1 MRDFTCFQL
10 FKELD
15 LFGKEPDLY
24 YKGKQ
29 RKTTWM
35 GRICTWIYVFIYV
48 FFFIYKLVRMFKR
61 MDVSF
66 SETNN
71 SSGGL
76 PKIHLNKNLFTYGLA
91 LSNDLGLP
99 VHDETL
105 YFPEAYL
112 VGKRTVNGIP
122 EGINISIPF
131 GRCTLDDFGP
141 NFQKFTKNMPFLED
155 YYCFKNFDID
165 FEGYSSAEN
174 FTSIIINIKKC
185 VGQTSDGKVCQNETE
200 INNKLNRK
208 NLLLFSEDFD
218 LTPYNYE
225 KPVKE
230 KLTINACPIRLDQ
243 FQTFVG
249 YYQLVNIETENNLFG
264 FEVFSDIKAE
274 KYIIYHSALI
284 MSYEM
289 IKGQQDVITYNIM
302 LKENSL
308 TNQRS
313 YTQLI
318 DVLGDVGG
326 LMEVIE
332 SIFGVVCIFVVDI
345 LYDKTMVNNLFSFN
359 LNTSMV
365 KIKAKPNKCS
375 SNQNQNDS
383 NSNTHSNKTLIF
395 NNNNHNNSGNES
407 NYNNNNE
414 DFFEKKTLDFSKK
427 VSQKPIESNTSKA
440 KLNLK
445 KSMKHDSA
453 YIINNINSSER
464 SSYIKRNTV
473 KIPKKSFFE
482 NNNPKKETCKD
493 NGVDINELNLNI
505 NDVKIYDNEKQI
517 TDKIFQQNSKIIKK
531 IDTNVFCTYFCF
543 CCVRKRQNFGNA
555 LLDEAMGIITDK
567 LDIYN
572 MFRNFYY
579 IDEMKA
585 KANYEYKEFEM
596 SNECKDKLKDVS
608 NKIYDSF
615 YKL

>member
-1 MRDFTCFQL
+1 MRELTCFQL

-24 YKGKQ
+24 YKGKH

-35 GRICTWIYVFIYV
+35 GRICTWLYVFIYI

-76 PKIHLNKNLFTYGLA
+76 PKIHLDKNLFTYGLA
-91 LSNDLGLP
+91 LSNDWGLP
-99 VHDETL
+99 VKDETI

-112 VGKRTVNGIP
+112 VGKRTVNGGVEP
-122 EGINISIPF
+122 INVSIPF
-131 GRCTLDDFGP
+131 GECKLDDFGQ
-141 NFQKFTKNMPFLED
+141 NFQKFTEKMPFLD
-155 YYCFKNFDID
+155 QYYCFKNFDID

-174 FTSIIINIKKC
+174 FTSIIINIRKC
-185 VGQTSDGKVCQNETE
+185 VGQSPNGKPCKNETE
-200 INNKLNRK
+200 INNGLNRK

-264 FEVFSDIKAE
+264 FETFSDIKVE

-284 MSYEM
+284 ISYEM
-289 IKGQQDVITYNIM
+289 IKGQPIVMTYNIM
-302 LKENSL
+302 LKENAL

-318 DVLGDVGG
+318 DILGDVGG

-332 SIFGVVCIFVVDI
+332 SIFGVFCIFVTDI

-359 LNTSMV
+359 LNTNMV
-365 KIKAKPNKCS
+365 KIKTKPKGWNT
-375 SNQNQNDS
+375 NNPNDS

-395 NNNNHNNSGNES
+395 NNNNHNNGNDY
-407 NYNNNNE
+407 NYNNNNNE
-414 DFFEKKTLDFSKK
+414 DFSEKKTLEFSKK
-427 VSQKPIESNTSKA
+427 PPPKPIESNTNKT

-445 KSMKHDSA
+445 KSIKHESA
-453 YIINNINSSER
+453 FNNNSSER
-464 SSYIKRNTV
+464 TSYIIKSTV
-473 KIPKKSFFE
+473 KIPKKSFFK
-482 NNNPKKETCKD
+482 NNNPKNEVYKD
-493 NGVDINELNLNI
+493 NGFDLKELNINI
-505 NDVKIYDNEKQI
+505 NDVKIYDNEKQV
-517 TDKIFQQNSKIIKK
+517 TDKIFQQNRIIKK
-531 IDTNVFCTYFCF
+531 IDTNIFCTYFCF

-567 LDIYN
+567 LDIFN

-585 KANYEYKEFEM
+585 KTNYEYKEFEM
-596 SNECKDKLKDVS
+596 SSECKDKLKDVS
-608 NKIYDSF
+608 HKIYDSF

>member
-1 MRDFTCFQL
+1 MRELTCFQL

-35 GRICTWIYVFIYV
+35 GRICTWLYVFIYI

-76 PKIHLNKNLFTYGLA
+76 PKIHLDKNLFTYGLA
-91 LSNDLGLP
+91 LSNDWGLP
-99 VHDETL
+99 VKDETI

-112 VGKRTVNGIP
+112 VGKRTVNGGVEP
-122 EGINISIPF
+122 INVSIPF
-131 GRCTLDDFGP
+131 GECKLDDFGP
-141 NFQKFTKNMPFLED
+141 NFQKFTEKMPFLD
-155 YYCFKNFDID
+155 QYYCFKNFDID

-174 FTSIIINIKKC
+174 FTSIIINIRKC
-185 VGQTSDGKVCQNETE
+185 VGQSPNGKPCKNETE
-200 INNKLNRK
+200 INNGLNRK
-208 NLLLFSEDFD
+208 NLLFFSEDFD

-264 FEVFSDIKAE
+264 FETFSDIKVE

-284 MSYEM
+284 ISYEM
-289 IKGQQDVITYNIM
+289 IKGQPIVMTYNIM
-302 LKENSL
+302 LKENAL

-318 DVLGDVGG
+318 DILGDVGG

-332 SIFGVVCIFVVDI
+332 SIFGVFCIFVTDI

-359 LNTSMV
+359 LNTNMV
-365 KIKAKPNKCS
+365 KIKTKPKGWNT
-375 SNQNQNDS
+375 NNPNDS

-395 NNNNHNNSGNES
+395 NNNNHNNGNDY
-407 NYNNNNE
+407 NYNNNNNE
-414 DFFEKKTLDFSKK
+414 DFFEKKTLEFSKK
-427 VSQKPIESNTSKA
+427 PPPKPIESNTNKT

-445 KSMKHDSA
+445 KSIKHESA
-453 YIINNINSSER
+453 FNNNNSSDR
-464 SSYIKRNTV
+464 TSSYIKKSTV
-473 KIPKKSFFE
+473 KIPKKSFFK
-482 NNNPKKETCKD
+482 NNNPKNEVYKD
-493 NGVDINELNLNI
+493 NGFDLKELNINI
-505 NDVKIYDNEKQI
+505 NDVKIYDNEKQV
-517 TDKIFQQNSKIIKK
+517 TDKIFQQNRIIKK
-531 IDTNVFCTYFCF
+531 IDTNIFCTYFCF

-567 LDIYN
+567 LDIFN

-585 KANYEYKEFEM
+585 KTNYEYKEFEM
-596 SNECKDKLKDVS
+596 SSECKDKLKDVS
-608 NKIYDSF
+608 HKIYDSF

>member
-1 MRDFTCFQL
+1 MRELTCFQL

-35 GRICTWIYVFIYV
+35 GRICTWLYVFIYI
-48 FFFIYKLVRMFKR
+48 FFFIYKLIRMFKR

-76 PKIHLNKNLFTYGLA
+76 PKIHLDKNLFTYGLA
-91 LSNDLGLP
+91 LSNDWGLP
-99 VHDETL
+99 VKDETI

-112 VGKRTVNGIP
+112 IGKRTVNGGVEP
-122 EGINISIPF
+122 INVSIPF
-131 GRCTLDDFGP
+131 GECKLDDFGQ
-141 NFQKFTKNMPFLED
+141 NFQKFTEKMPFLD
-155 YYCFKNFDID
+155 QYYCFKNFDID

-174 FTSIIINIKKC
+174 FTSIIINIRKC
-185 VGQTSDGKVCQNETE
+185 VGQSPNGKPCKNETE
-200 INNKLNRK
+200 INNGLNRK

-264 FEVFSDIKAE
+264 FETFSDIKVE

-284 MSYEM
+284 ISYEM
-289 IKGQQDVITYNIM
+289 IKGQPIVMTYNIM
-302 LKENSL
+302 LKENAL

-318 DVLGDVGG
+318 DILGDVGG

-332 SIFGVVCIFVVDI
+332 SIFGVFCIFVTDI

-359 LNTSMV
+359 LNTNMV
-365 KIKAKPNKCS
+365 KIKTKPKGWNT
-375 SNQNQNDS
+375 NNPNDS

-395 NNNNHNNSGNES
+395 NNNNHNNGNDY
-407 NYNNNNE
+407 NYNNNNNE
-414 DFFEKKTLDFSKK
+414 DFSEKKTLEFSKK
-427 VSQKPIESNTSKA
+427 PPPKPIESNTNKT

-445 KSMKHDSA
+445 KSIKHESA
-453 YIINNINSSER
+453 FNNNSSER
-464 SSYIKRNTV
+464 TSYIIKSTV
-473 KIPKKSFFE
+473 KIPKKSFFK
-482 NNNPKKETCKD
+482 NNNPKNEVYKD
-493 NGVDINELNLNI
+493 NGFDLKELNINI
-505 NDVKIYDNEKQI
+505 NDVKIYDNEKQV
-517 TDKIFQQNSKIIKK
+517 TDKIFQQNRIIKK
-531 IDTNVFCTYFCF
+531 IDTNIFCTYFCF

-567 LDIYN
+567 LDIFN

-585 KANYEYKEFEM
+585 KTNYEYKEFEM
-596 SNECKDKLKDVS
+596 SSECKDKLKDVS
-608 NKIYDSF
+608 HKIYDSF

>member
-1 MRDFTCFQL
+1 MRELTCFQL

-35 GRICTWIYVFIYV
+35 GRICTWLYVFIYI

-76 PKIHLNKNLFTYGLA
+76 PKIHLDKNLFTYGLA
-91 LSNDLGLP
+91 LSNDWGLP
-99 VHDETL
+99 VKDETI

-112 VGKRTVNGIP
+112 VGKRTVNGGVEP
-122 EGINISIPF
+122 INVSIPF
-131 GRCTLDDFGP
+131 GECKLDDFGQ
-141 NFQKFTKNMPFLED
+141 NFQKFTEKMPFLD
-155 YYCFKNFDID
+155 QYYCFKNFDID

-174 FTSIIINIKKC
+174 FTSIIINIRKC
-185 VGQTSDGKVCQNETE
+185 VGQSPNGKPCKNETE
-200 INNKLNRK
+200 INNGLNRK

-264 FEVFSDIKAE
+264 FETFSDIKVE

-289 IKGQQDVITYNIM
+289 IKGQPIVMTYNII

-318 DVLGDVGG
+318 DILGDVGG

-332 SIFGVVCIFVVDI
+332 SIFGVFCIFVTDI

-359 LNTSMV
+359 LNTNMV
-365 KIKAKPNKCS
+365 KIKTKPKGWNT
-375 SNQNQNDS
+375 NNPNDS

-395 NNNNHNNSGNES
+395 NNNNHNNGNDY
-407 NYNNNNE
+407 NYNNNNNE
-414 DFFEKKTLDFSKK
+414 DFSEKKTLEFSKK
-427 VSQKPIESNTSKA
+427 PPPKPIESNTNKT

-445 KSMKHDSA
+445 KSIKHESA
-453 YIINNINSSER
+453 FNNNNSSER
-464 SSYIKRNTV
+464 TSYIKKSTV
-473 KIPKKSFFE
+473 KIPKKSFFK
-482 NNNPKKETCKD
+482 NNNPKNEVYKD
-493 NGVDINELNLNI
+493 NGFDLKELNINI
-505 NDVKIYDNEKQI
+505 NDVKIYDNEKQV
-517 TDKIFQQNSKIIKK
+517 TDKIFQQNRIIKK
-531 IDTNVFCTYFCF
+531 IDTNIFCTYFCF

-567 LDIYN
+567 LDIFN

-585 KANYEYKEFEM
+585 KTNYEYKEFEM
-596 SNECKDKLKDVS
+596 SSECKDKLKDVS
-608 NKIYDSF
+608 HKIYDSF

>member
-1 MRDFTCFQL
+1 MRELTCFQL

-35 GRICTWIYVFIYV
+35 GRICTWLYVFIYI

-76 PKIHLNKNLFTYGLA
+76 PKIHLDKNLFTYGLA
-91 LSNDLGLP
+91 LSNDWGLP
-99 VHDETL
+99 VKDETI

-112 VGKRTVNGIP
+112 VGKRTVNGGVEP
-122 EGINISIPF
+122 INVSIPF
-131 GRCTLDDFGP
+131 GECKLDDFGQ
-141 NFQKFTKNMPFLED
+141 NFQKFTEKMPFLD
-155 YYCFKNFDID
+155 QYYCFKNFDID

-174 FTSIIINIKKC
+174 FTSIIINIRKC
-185 VGQTSDGKVCQNETE
+185 VGQSPNGKPCKNETE
-200 INNKLNRK
+200 INNGLNRK

-264 FEVFSDIKAE
+264 FETFSDIKVE

-289 IKGQQDVITYNIM
+289 IKGQPIVMTYNII

-318 DVLGDVGG
+318 DILGDVGG

-332 SIFGVVCIFVVDI
+332 SIFGVFCIFVTDI

-359 LNTSMV
+359 LNTNMV
-365 KIKAKPNKCS
+365 KIKTKPKGWNT
-375 SNQNQNDS
+375 NNPNDS

-395 NNNNHNNSGNES
+395 NNNNHNNGNDY
-407 NYNNNNE
+407 NYNNNNNE
-414 DFFEKKTLDFSKK
+414 DFSEKKTLEFSKK
-427 VSQKPIESNTSKA
+427 PLPKPIESNTNKT

-445 KSMKHDSA
+445 KSIKHESA
-453 YIINNINSSER
+453 FNNNNNSSER
-464 SSYIKRNTV
+464 TSYIKKSTV
-473 KIPKKSFFE
+473 KIPKKSFFK
-482 NNNPKKETCKD
+482 NNNPKNEVYKD
-493 NGVDINELNLNI
+493 NGFDLKELNINI
-505 NDVKIYDNEKQI
+505 NDVKIYDNEKQV
-517 TDKIFQQNSKIIKK
+517 TDKIFQQNRIIKK
-531 IDTNVFCTYFCF
+531 IDTNIFCTYFCF

-567 LDIYN
+567 LDIFN

-585 KANYEYKEFEM
+585 KTNYEYKEFEM
-596 SNECKDKLKDVS
+596 SSECKDKLKDVS
-608 NKIYDSF
+608 HKIYDSF

>member
-1 MRDFTCFQL
+1 MRELTCFQL

-35 GRICTWIYVFIYV
+35 GRICTWLYVFIYI
-48 FFFIYKLVRMFKR
+48 FFFIYKLIRMFKR

-76 PKIHLNKNLFTYGLA
+76 PKIHLDKNLFTYGLA
-91 LSNDLGLP
+91 LSNDWGLP
-99 VHDETL
+99 VKDETI

-112 VGKRTVNGIP
+112 VGKRTVNGGVEP
-122 EGINISIPF
+122 INVSIPF
-131 GRCTLDDFGP
+131 GECKLDDFGQ
-141 NFQKFTKNMPFLED
+141 NFQKFTEKMPFLD
-155 YYCFKNFDID
+155 QYYCFKNFDID

-174 FTSIIINIKKC
+174 FTSIIINIRKC
-185 VGQTSDGKVCQNETE
+185 VGQSPNGKPCKNETE
-200 INNKLNRK
+200 INNSLNRK
-208 NLLLFSEDFD
+208 NLLFFSEDFD

-264 FEVFSDIKAE
+264 FETFSDIKVE

-289 IKGQQDVITYNIM
+289 IKGQPIVMTYNIM

-318 DVLGDVGG
+318 DILGDVGG

-332 SIFGVVCIFVVDI
+332 SIFGVFCIFVTDI

-359 LNTSMV
+359 LNTNMV
-365 KIKAKPNKCS
+365 KIKTKPKGWNT
-375 SNQNQNDS
+375 NNPNDS

-395 NNNNHNNSGNES
+395 NNNNHNNGNDY
-407 NYNNNNE
+407 NYNNNNNE
-414 DFFEKKTLDFSKK
+414 DFSEKKTLEFPKK
-427 VSQKPIESNTSKA
+427 PPPKPIESNTNKT

-445 KSMKHDSA
+445 KSIKHESA
-453 YIINNINSSER
+453 FNNNSSER
-464 SSYIKRNTV
+464 TSYIIKSTV
-473 KIPKKSFFE
+473 KIPKKSFFK
-482 NNNPKKETCKD
+482 NNNPKNEVYKD
-493 NGVDINELNLNI
+493 NGFDLKELNINI
-505 NDVKIYDNEKQI
+505 NDVKIYDNEKQV
-517 TDKIFQQNSKIIKK
+517 TDKIFQQNRIIKK
-531 IDTNVFCTYFCF
+531 IDTNIFCTYFCF

-567 LDIYN
+567 LDIFN

-585 KANYEYKEFEM
+585 KTNYEYKEFEM
-596 SNECKDKLKDVS
+596 SSECKDKLKDVS
-608 NKIYDSF
+608 HKIYDSF

>member
-1 MRDFTCFQL
+1 MRELTCFQL

-35 GRICTWIYVFIYV
+35 GRICTWLYVFIYI
-48 FFFIYKLVRMFKR
+48 FFFIYKLIRMFKR

-76 PKIHLNKNLFTYGLA
+76 PKIHLDKNLFTYGLA
-91 LSNDLGLP
+91 LSNDWGLP
-99 VHDETL
+99 VKDETI

-112 VGKRTVNGIP
+112 VGKRTVNGGVEP
-122 EGINISIPF
+122 INVSIPF
-131 GRCTLDDFGP
+131 GECKLDDFGQ
-141 NFQKFTKNMPFLED
+141 NFQKFTEKMPFLD
-155 YYCFKNFDID
+155 QYYCFKNFDID

-174 FTSIIINIKKC
+174 FTSIVINIRKC
-185 VGQTSDGKVCQNETE
+185 VGQSPNGKPCKNETE
-200 INNKLNRK
+200 INNGLNRK

-264 FEVFSDIKAE
+264 FETFSDIKVE

-284 MSYEM
+284 ISYEM
-289 IKGQQDVITYNIM
+289 IKGQPIVMTYNIM
-302 LKENSL
+302 LKENAL

-318 DVLGDVGG
+318 DILGDVGG

-332 SIFGVVCIFVVDI
+332 SIFGVFCIFVTDI

-359 LNTSMV
+359 LNTNMV
-365 KIKAKPNKCS
+365 KIKTKPKGWNT
-375 SNQNQNDS
+375 NNPNES

-395 NNNNHNNSGNES
+395 NNNNHNNGNDY
-407 NYNNNNE
+407 NYNNNNNE
-414 DFFEKKTLDFSKK
+414 DFSEKKTLEFSKK
-427 VSQKPIESNTSKA
+427 PPPKPIESNTNKT

-445 KSMKHDSA
+445 KSIKHESA
-453 YIINNINSSER
+453 FNNNNNNSSER
-464 SSYIKRNTV
+464 TSYIKKSTV
-473 KIPKKSFFE
+473 KIPKKSFFK
-482 NNNPKKETCKD
+482 NNNPKNEVYKD
-493 NGVDINELNLNI
+493 NGFDLKELNINI
-505 NDVKIYDNEKQI
+505 NDVKIYDNEKQV
-517 TDKIFQQNSKIIKK
+517 TDKIFQQNRIIKK
-531 IDTNVFCTYFCF
+531 IDTNIFCTYFCF

-567 LDIYN
+567 LDIFN

-585 KANYEYKEFEM
+585 KTNYEYKEFEM
-596 SNECKDKLKDVS
+596 SSECKDKLKDVS
-608 NKIYDSF
+608 HKIYDSF

>member
-1 MRDFTCFQL
+1 MRELTCFQL

-35 GRICTWIYVFIYV
+35 GRICTWLYVFIYI

-76 PKIHLNKNLFTYGLA
+76 PKIHLDKNLFTYGLA
-91 LSNDLGLP
+91 LSNDWGLP
-99 VHDETL
+99 VKDETI

-112 VGKRTVNGIP
+112 VGKRTVNGGVEP
-122 EGINISIPF
+122 INVSIPF
-131 GRCTLDDFGP
+131 GECKLDDFGQ
-141 NFQKFTKNMPFLED
+141 NFQKFTEKMPFLD
-155 YYCFKNFDID
+155 QYYCFKNFDID

-174 FTSIIINIKKC
+174 FTSIIINIRKC
-185 VGQTSDGKVCQNETE
+185 VGQSPNGKPCKNETE
-200 INNKLNRK
+200 INNGLNRK

-289 IKGQQDVITYNIM
+289 IQGQPIVMTYNIM

-318 DVLGDVGG
+318 DILGDVGG

-332 SIFGVVCIFVVDI
+332 SIFGVFCIFVTDI

-359 LNTSMV
+359 LNTNMV
-365 KIKAKPNKCS
+365 KIKTKPKGWNT
-375 SNQNQNDS
+375 NNPNDS

-395 NNNNHNNSGNES
+395 NNNNHNNGNDY
-407 NYNNNNE
+407 NYNNNNNE
-414 DFFEKKTLDFSKK
+414 DFSEKKTLEFSKK
-427 VSQKPIESNTSKA
+427 PPPKPIESNTNKT

-445 KSMKHDSA
+445 KSIKHESA
-453 YIINNINSSER
+453 FNINNNNSSER
-464 SSYIKRNTV
+464 TSYIKKSTV
-473 KIPKKSFFE
+473 KIPKKSFFK
-482 NNNPKKETCKD
+482 NNNPKNEVYKD
-493 NGVDINELNLNI
+493 NGFDLKELNINI
-505 NDVKIYDNEKQI
+505 NDVKIYDNEKQV
-517 TDKIFQQNSKIIKK
+517 TDKIFQQNRIIKK
-531 IDTNVFCTYFCF
+531 IDTNIFCTYFCF

-567 LDIYN
+567 LDIFN

-585 KANYEYKEFEM
+585 KTNYEYKEFEM
-596 SNECKDKLKDVS
+596 SSECKDKLKDVS
-608 NKIYDSF
+608 HKIYDSF

>member
-1 MRDFTCFQL
+1 MRELTCFQL

-35 GRICTWIYVFIYV
+35 GRICTWLYVFIYI
-48 FFFIYKLVRMFKR
+48 FFFIYKLIRMFKR

-76 PKIHLNKNLFTYGLA
+76 PKIHLDKNLFTYGLA
-91 LSNDLGLP
+91 LSNDWGLP
-99 VHDETL
+99 VKDETI

-112 VGKRTVNGIP
+112 VGKRTVNGGVEP
-122 EGINISIPF
+122 INVSIPF
-131 GRCTLDDFGP
+131 GECKLDDFGQ
-141 NFQKFTKNMPFLED
+141 NFQKFTEKMPFLD
-155 YYCFKNFDID
+155 QYYCFKNFDID

-174 FTSIIINIKKC
+174 FTSIIINIRKC
-185 VGQTSDGKVCQNETE
+185 VGQSPNGKPCKNETE
-200 INNKLNRK
+200 INNSLNRK
-208 NLLLFSEDFD
+208 NLLFFSEDFD

-264 FEVFSDIKAE
+264 FETFSDIKVE

-284 MSYEM
+284 ISYEM
-289 IKGQQDVITYNIM
+289 IKGQPIVMTYNIM

-318 DVLGDVGG
+318 DILGDVGG

-332 SIFGVVCIFVVDI
+332 SIFGVFCIFVTDI

-359 LNTSMV
+359 LNTNMV
-365 KIKAKPNKCS
+365 KIKTKPKGWNT
-375 SNQNQNDS
+375 NNPNDS

-395 NNNNHNNSGNES
+395 NNNNHNNGNDY
-407 NYNNNNE
+407 NYNNNNNE
-414 DFFEKKTLDFSKK
+414 DFSEKKTLEFPKK
-427 VSQKPIESNTSKA
+427 PPPKPIESNTNKT

-445 KSMKHDSA
+445 KSIKHESA
-453 YIINNINSSER
+453 FNNNSSER
-464 SSYIKRNTV
+464 TSYIIKSTV
-473 KIPKKSFFE
+473 KIPKKSFFK
-482 NNNPKKETCKD
+482 NNNPKNEVYKD
-493 NGVDINELNLNI
+493 NGFDLKELNINI
-505 NDVKIYDNEKQI
+505 NDVKIYDNEKQV
-517 TDKIFQQNSKIIKK
+517 TDKIFQQNRIIKK
-531 IDTNVFCTYFCF
+531 IDTNIFCTYFCF

-567 LDIYN
+567 LDIFN

-585 KANYEYKEFEM
+585 KTNYEYKEFEM
-596 SNECKDKLKDVS
+596 SSECKDKLKDVS
-608 NKIYDSF
+608 HKIYDSF